1 MGFFNFLRSLVP
13 RVFCPVS
20 RIRQRYAAFKDLLEF
35 DHICHSRMARIEMI
49 HYDGKPVDFCAV
61 QTACEEMSH
70 ALESMVDRLEVMAPR
85 RYPGLRDSVAG
96 INEQI
101 RGFLTAEPVGPGPPY
116 VLMLDELFSA
126 SDMTVGGKARNLG
139 VILKELDFPVP
150 KGFAV
155 TSGAFQLFIEAN
167 GLRRKIDAVLAN
179 LDARSIASVDAA
191 SREIAELFRQ
201 SPIPPEL
208 EALLLDTYS
217 RVFGGELCAVRSS
230 AAAEDSSVSF
240 AGIYKSVL
248 AVPKEGIPSAYKEVI
263 AAKYSS
269 SALSYRIH
277 SGLLDQETPMAV
289 LVLGMVDAKVSG
301 IIYTADPVMSNGDR
315 ITIYAVRGLGESLV
329 GGAAA
334 PDVIEVSK
342 REPNAVQAVCKPS
355 GPGKGC
361 GPRGESGGETGISEG
376 EEALPVNTG
385 VALQLARWG
394 LDLESFFGHP
404 LDVEWCQD
412 KSGKLYL
419 LQARPLGIEPP
430 HDEPPDTDT
439 STVAHTV
446 LLGDGER
453 ASSGVGAGPVFKIL
467 SLAELK
473 DVPEGCVLV
482 APTTSPRIV
491 QVLKR
496 LKAVVTDTGS
506 VAGHLASVAREWGIP
521 ALVNT
526 RAATEVLRTGDMV
539 TVDADRQ
546 RVLDGVAEDLLALSG
561 SGRRPVEKEET
572 PFTARLRRILEHVSR
587 LNLVNPDALDFLPEN
602 CRTVHDVVRFVHEKA
617 VAEMFSLGEAGKRRI
632 REAKRLSCDIP
643 LVLYVLDLGDGFA
656 AGTTFL
662 KEITPE
668 RIGSVPFQALWQGMT
683 DSWDTW
689 ESGLV
694 HLDWGSL
701 DRMTS
706 GEGIVG
712 VDSQLLASFALVSQD
727 YLNMN
732 VKFGFH
738 FTVVDTLCGAVQRE
752 NYISMR
758 FEGGG
763 GPAEGRSLRALF
775 IKEVLE
781 KEGFVVQLERDSVY
795 ASINRVTLE
804 DCRDKL
810 DVVGRLLSVTRLLDM
825 SLTSVEQVDTM
836 VADFEAEKSDSRAR
850 RKASYTASSG
860 GGSGAESG
868 GESHI
873 YPMTW
878 ITDRLAVGH
887 APTSYEELESIK
899 KQGIDAIVNLC
910 GEYCDLHQ
918 IEKDYGFEVRY
929 LPIADDEAPEM
940 ETVEQALAW
949 LDETIYLN
957 RKVLVH
963 CRLGIGRTGTFVR
976 SYLLRRGF
984 GPKLTEEKLQ
994 KIRSHPTSFNQWRF
1008 LRKYGKKEGRL
1019 TVREPSLE
1027 GEHPVNLDPFFA
1039 EYENLSQAADLAF
1052 KASMAVC
1059 PDLGRCGRD
1068 TDRCCREPFNV
1079 QLVEAVY
1086 LYHHMNRELPR
1097 ETRLRVI
1104 EQARIMGRVLRDR
1117 TGGEEALVVP
1127 VSTLPAAEEDTPR
1140 VVDVPAGTFRCPLSI
1155 EGKCALFDQRPI
1167 RCRVF
1172 GMAGQD
1178 CLTRGAEGTGEPG
1191 REASAP
1197 SFPPNQAG
1205 RELHDISRRL
1215 FLGLNG
1221 SFLEGKSL
1229 LFSVPHVVSG
1239 RFIQDYFEVLAGME
1253 REKR

>member
-1 MGFFNFLRSLVP
+1 MAFFNFLRSLVL

-20 RIRQRYAAFKDLLEF
+20 GIRERYAAFKDLLEF

-49 HYDGKPVDFCAV
+49 HYDRKPVDFCAV
-61 QTACEEMSH
+61 KMACEEMSH

-85 RYPGLRDSVAG
+85 RYPNLRDSVAG
-96 INEQI
+96 INEEI
-101 RGFLTAEPVGPGPPY
+101 RRFLTVESVETGPPY
-116 VLMLDELFSA
+116 VLMLDEVFSA

-139 VILKELDFPVP
+139 VILRELGLPVP

-155 TSGAFQLFIEAN
+155 ASGAFQLFIEAN
-167 GLRRKIDAVLAN
+167 GLRRKIDTVLAN

-191 SREIAELFRQ
+191 SREITELFRQ
-201 SPIPPEL
+201 SPVPPEL
-208 EALLLDTYS
+208 EAALLDAYS

-248 AVPKEGIPSAYKEVI
+248 AVAKEDIPAAYKEVI
-263 AAKYSS
+263 ASKYSS

-289 LVLGMVDAKVSG
+289 LVLGMVDARASG
-301 IIYTADPVMSNGDR
+301 IIYTADPVISNSDR
-315 ITIYAVRGLGESLV
+315 VIIYAIRGLGESLV
-329 GGAAA
+329 GGATA

-342 REPNAVQAVCKPS
+342 KEPNAIHAVCKLS

-361 GPRGESGGETGISEG
+361 GPKGESRGGEGISE
-376 EEALPVNTG
+376 EEGLPVNTG

-412 KSGKLYL
+412 QDGRLYL
-419 LQARPLGIEPP
+419 LQARPLGIESP
-430 HDEPPDTDT
+430 HDESLDIDA
-439 STVAHTV
+439 STVTNAV
-446 LLGDGER
+446 LFGAGER

-491 QVLKR
+491 QVLSR

-526 RAATEVLRTGDMV
+526 RIATEVLHTGDMV

-546 RVLDGVAEDLLALSG
+546 RVLEGVAEDLLALTG
-561 SGRRPVEKEET
+561 KGRRPGAKEET
-572 PFTARLRRILEHVSR
+572 PFTVRLRRILEHVSR
-587 LNLVNPDALDFLPEN
+587 LSLTNPDAPDFLPEN
-602 CRTVHDVVRFVHEKA
+602 CRTVHDVLRFVHEKA

-643 LVLYVLDLGDGFA
+643 LVLYALDLGDGFA
-656 AGTTFL
+656 AGSAFR

-668 RIGSVPFQALWQGMT
+668 EIRSVPFQALWQGMT

-706 GEGIVG
+706 GEGIVS

-727 YLNMN
+727 YLNLN

-738 FTVVDTLCGAVQRE
+738 FTVVDTLCGGVQRE

-763 GPAEGRSLRALF
+763 GSAEGRSLRALF

-795 ASINRVTLE
+795 ASINRITLK
-804 DCRDKL
+804 DCQDKL
-810 DVVGRLLSVTRLLDM
+810 DAMGRLLSVTRLLDM
-825 SLTSVEQVDTM
+825 SLTSVDQVDAM
-836 VADFEAEKSDSRAR
+836 VADFEAKNNDSRAR
-850 RKASYTASSG
+850 RKASRAASAG
-860 GGSGAESG
+860 GGIGGESG
-868 GESHI
+868 GEPLI

-878 ITDRLAVGH
+878 ITTQLAVGH

-899 KQGIDAIVNLC
+899 QQGIDAIVNLC

-940 ETVEQALAW
+940 EPVEQALAW

-957 RKVLVH
+957 RKVLIH

-1052 KASMAVC
+1052 KASMALC

-1068 TDRCCREPFNV
+1068 TDQCCYEPFNI
-1079 QLVEAVY
+1079 QFVEAIY
-1086 LYHHMNRELPR
+1086 LYHHMNRELSR
-1097 ETRLRVI
+1097 ELRLRAI
-1104 EQARIMGRVLRDR
+1104 EQARIMGRVLQAR
-1117 TGGEEALVVP
+1117 TGGEEDLVVP
-1127 VSTLPAAEEDTPR
+1127 VSTLLAAEENTPR
-1140 VVDVPAGTFRCPLSI
+1140 VADVSTVRFRCPLSF
-1155 EGKCALFDQRPI
+1155 EGKCVLFDQRPI

-1172 GMAGQD
+1172 GMAEQT
-1178 CLTRGAEGTGEPG
+1178 CVTRLSEGTGESG
-1191 REASAP
+1191 EEASAP
-1197 SFPPNQAG
+1197 SFPLNQVG
-1205 RELHDISRRL
+1205 RELYDISRRL

-1229 LFSVPHVVSG
+1229 LFSLPHVVSG

-1253 REKR
+1253 REER